1 MNVRSVWFAGVCAS
15 LCGSAIVRAQ
25 PCTSRTT
32 RTEPTGVAGTVI
44 RQIVIKSDGTG
55 PMPVV
60 GMWLHVLRP
69 TTSATVVRRQLR
81 YKAADSANAERMGEA
96 LRRLRGQRLYAD
108 VSMTIDQCVGNDS
121 INVTINTRDAW
132 TLTPVLRI
140 VPPATVSGGID
151 DRNLFGTGRAL
162 SITDDRNIRGHGGSF
177 ALTDPWLFGTDV
189 VASLGVSGIA
199 GNQLQRVSLRHREL
213 SPADPWRMEVLLNRQ
228 IFSHLGDS
236 VPTRRALF
244 GSAQFGR
251 IVGDATHAIMVPYLG
266 VEFDSTDFSMLGRTD
281 TAATTRSRAFAGVDL
296 GLSRRAAV
304 FDTVS
309 WIVPKR
315 GLLDV
320 PVGLEGDV
328 LVAPGHDRAQH
339 AYAARYDAWIGR
351 VWMPTRGRL
360 ITADAWTSGFLGN
373 VREDHI
379 SRASVSAY
387 GEAWRGFWGGRVL
400 IEQLLQVDRDRRL
413 LSLTNINT
421 DPTYSAVPRTFRFA
435 NRTVATSLER
445 SFHVRPLGRGS
456 VLDAALFTAGSVRWD
471 SPVPTTPRHLAVA
484 VVGAR
489 LRVLAANGVVSS
501 TRVDVSFPVASNAR
515 IPRRLL
521 LSVTAGPLFDAA
533 RLRDGRRR
541 HP

>member
-1 MNVRSVWFAGVCAS
+1 MTMRLMWSVALCVSA
-15 LCGSAIVRAQ
+15 CGSVVARAQ
-25 PCTSRTT
+25 TCTSRTT
-32 RTEPTGVAGTVI
+32 RTVPTGVAGTVI
-44 RQIVIKSDGTG
+44 RQIVIKSEGTA

-81 YKAADSANAERMGEA
+81 YKAEDSANAEIMGEA
-96 LRRLRGQRLYAD
+96 LRRLRRQRLYAD

-140 VPPATVSGGID
+140 VPPATISGGFD

-162 SITDDRNIRGHGGSF
+162 SITDDRNIRGHGGSLG
-177 ALTDPWLFGTDV
+177 LTDPWLFGTDI
-189 VASLGVSGIA
+189 VASLLVSGIA
-199 GNQLQRVSLRHREL
+199 GNQLQRLSLRHREL
-213 SPADPWRMEVLLNRQ
+213 SPADPWRTEVLINRQ

-244 GSAQFGR
+244 GSVQLGR
-251 IVGDATHAIMVPYLG
+251 IVGDVARAITVPYIG
-266 VEFDSTDFSMLGRTD
+266 VELDSTDFSVLGRTN
-281 TAATTRSRAFAGVDL
+281 TTATTRARAFAGLEL
-296 GLSRRAAV
+296 GMSRRAAL
-304 FDTVS
+304 FDTAS
-309 WIVPKR
+309 WIVPQR

-320 PVGLEGDV
+320 PIGLEGDV
-328 LVAPGHDRAQH
+328 LVAPGHDRAQN
-339 AYAARYDAWIGR
+339 AYATRYDAWIGR
-351 VWMPTRGRL
+351 MWMPTRGRL

-379 SRASVSAY
+379 SRASISGY
-387 GEAWRGFWGGRVL
+387 GEVWHGFWGGRL
-400 IEQLLQVDRDRRL
+400 LMEQLLQVDRDRRL

-421 DPTYSAVPRTFRFA
+421 DPTFSAVPRSFRFA
-435 NRTVATSLER
+435 NRTISGSLER
-445 SFHVRPLGRGS
+445 SFHLRPLGRAS
-456 VLDAALFTAGSVRWD
+456 VLDAAAFTAGSVRWD
-471 SPVPTTPRHLAVA
+471 SPVPTTPRHLAIA

-489 LRVLAANGVVSS
+489 LRVLAANGIVSS
-501 TRVDVSFPVASNAR
+501 TRVDLSFPVASNGR

-521 LSVTAGPLFDAA
+521 LSVTASPMFDAA
-533 RLRDGRRR
+533 RVRDGRRR

>member
-1 MNVRSVWFAGVCAS
+1 MTMRLTQCLLVCVSV
-15 LCGSAIVRAQ
+15 CGSTVLRAQ
-25 PCTSRTT
+25 TCTSRTT
-32 RTEPTGVAGTVI
+32 RTQPTDVAGTII
-44 RQIVIKSDGTG
+44 RQIVIKSEGTG

-60 GMWLHVLRP
+60 GMWLHMLRP

-81 YKAADSANAERMGEA
+81 YKADDSADAELMGEA
-96 LRRLRGQRLYAD
+96 LRRLRRQRLYAD

-162 SITDDRNIRGHGGSF
+162 SITDDRNIRGHGGS
-177 ALTDPWLFGTDV
+177 LGLSDPWLFGTDI
-189 VASLGVSGIA
+189 VASLRVSGIA
-199 GNQLQRVSLRHREL
+199 GNQLQRISIRHREL
-213 SPADPWRMEVLLNRQ
+213 SPADPWRTEVLINRQ
-228 IFSHLGDS
+228 IFSRLGDS
-236 VPTRRALF
+236 VPTRRTLF
-244 GSAQFGR
+244 GSVQSGR
-251 IVGDATHAIMVPYLG
+251 IVGSVTHAITVPYVG
-266 VEFDSTDFSMLGRTD
+266 VELDSTDFSLLGRTD
-281 TAATTRSRAFAGVDL
+281 TAATTRARAFAGVEM
-296 GLSRRAAV
+296 GVSRRAAM
-304 FDTVS
+304 FDTAS
-309 WIVPKR
+309 WIVPNR
-315 GLLDV
+315 GLLDL
-320 PVGLEGDV
+320 PIGLEGDL
-328 LVAPGHDRAQH
+328 LVAPGHDRVQRAD
-339 AYAARYDAWIGR
+339 AARYDVWIGR
-351 VWMPTRGRL
+351 MWMPTRGRL

-387 GEAWRGFWGGRVL
+387 GEAWHGFWGGRVL
-400 IEQLLQVDRDRRL
+400 MEQLLQVDRDRRL

-421 DPTYSAVPRTFRFA
+421 DPTFSAVPRSFRFA
-435 NRTVATSLER
+435 NRTISSSLER
-445 SFHVRPLGRGS
+445 SFHLRPLGRGS

-471 SPVPTTPRHLAVA
+471 SPVPTTPRHLAIA

-489 LRVLAANGVVSS
+489 FRVLAANGIVSS
-501 TRVDVSFPVASNAR
+501 TNLDVSYPVASNAR

-521 LSVTAGPLFDAA
+521 LTISAAPLFDVA